1 MKKSLFSLFVFAVM
15 MVIGCSENQINDPV
29 SNDEQYSLYKE
40 GLGPLKRFEVPA
52 EINAPPVVAVIFDD
66 GESDWVP
73 IVFPRD
79 PLQIPLLMN
88 LYTPHH
94 EVQPGFMNVPLLL
107 EGFVLLPRDW
117 APPVPPIAVFAHF
130 RNPTGQTVPIW
141 FMSRADFETAAV
153 DDIVTIEEIN
163 NMPSLLKGEA
173 GAFNL
178 FASPLAN
185 IFRIQVQ
192 SAGALEDNTLFTF
205 SVQFI
210 VETESYTHF
219 NLHFGN

>member
-15 MVIGCSENQINDPV
+15 LVIGCSENQVNDPV
-29 SNDEQYSLYKE
+29 SNVQEYPLYKA

-52 EINAPPVVAVIFDD
+52 EINAPPIVAVIFND

-73 IVFPRD
+73 IVFAREPS
-79 PLQIPLLMN
+79 QTPLLMN
-88 LYTPHH
+88 LYTPHPDA
-94 EVQPGFMNVPLLL
+94 QPGFMNVPLLL
-107 EGFVLLPRDW
+107 EGFVLLPKDW
-117 APPVPPIAVFAHF
+117 APPQPPIAVFAHF

-153 DDIVTIEEIN
+153 DNIVTIEEIN
-163 NMPSLLKGEA
+163 NMTSLLKGEA

-205 SVQFI
+205 SLQYI
-210 VETESYTHF
+210 HDTQSYTHF

>member
-1 MKKSLFSLFVFAVM
+1 MKKSLFSLIVFAVM
-15 MVIGCSENQINDPV
+15 LVTGCSENQVNEPV
-29 SNDEQYSLYKE
+29 SNDQQYSLYKD

-52 EINAPPVVAVIFDD
+52 EINAPPRVAIIFDD

-73 IVFPRD
+73 IVFPRE
-79 PLQIPLLMN
+79 PSQIPPAMN
-88 LYTPHH
+88 LHTAHQDP
-94 EVQPGFMNVPLLL
+94 QPGFMNVPLLL

-117 APPVPPIAVFAHF
+117 APPTPPTAVFAHF

-141 FMSRADFETAAV
+141 FTSRAEFETAAA
-153 DDIVTIEEIN
+153 DGIVTIEEIN
-163 NMPSLLKGEA
+163 NMTSLLKGEA

-178 FASPLAN
+178 YASPLAN
-185 IFRIQVQ
+185 IFRIQIQ

-205 SVQFI
+205 SVQYI
-210 VETESYTHF
+210 VNTDSYTHF